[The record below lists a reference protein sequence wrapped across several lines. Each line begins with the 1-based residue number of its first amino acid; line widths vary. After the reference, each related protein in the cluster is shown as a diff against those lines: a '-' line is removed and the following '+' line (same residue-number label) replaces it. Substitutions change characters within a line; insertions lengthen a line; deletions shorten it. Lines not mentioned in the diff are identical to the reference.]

1 MQLRPEL
8 QADPSKDK
16 IIYKKFYNWQMLCML
31 LQSQLLKFQL
41 LLNKQKHKRTPRA
54 LQKIKKWPLTLVVG
68 EVAGATEEIG
78 PEVVVKV
85 LGVEARISSTV
96 KYVKMGQPR
105 LNRGKAGDPDIQ
117 ITLLLRVAEVIG
129 DLGGKHTSVLT
140 VIRALGR
147 TD

>member
-1 MQLRPEL
+1 
-8 QADPSKDK
+8 
-16 IIYKKFYNWQMLCML
+16 ML

-41 LLNKQKHKRTPRA
+41 YHSKQKPKKTPRA
-54 LQKIKKWPLTLVVG
+54 LQKIKKWLLTLVVG
-68 EVAGATEEIG
+68 EAAGATEEIG

-117 ITLLLRVAEVIG
+117 IILPLPAVEAIG
-129 DLGGKHTSVLT
+129 GLGDRPIFVLT
-140 VIRALGR
+140 EIHALGR